1 MFCPNDGRCLIERA
15 VTSITVIT
23 RAGNAVVRN
32 CIAAVCDRC
41 VKRVSS
47 AVATSALWDFGLPLA
62 AIALDRVGG
71 KSLFG
76 AQIRWMGSAAQQ
88 EWLCE
93 TTAKLYEEEIRRRA
107 TFVEWRADDGES
119 LRSYIS
125 MRVG

>member
-93 TTAKLYEEEIRRRA
+93 TTAKLYEKRR
-107 TFVEWRADDGES
+107 FVGAPLLWNGAPMMV
-119 LRSYIS
+119 RS
-125 MRVG
+125 